1 MSVLVAD
8 HAADRL
14 AIREAIE
21 NWMIWRDSGDW
32 DRFATLWHP
41 EGRMHATWFQAS
53 ASEFIARSRAAF
65 DSGLAVIHQM
75 HGSSIDIAGNRAVS
89 QTRST
94 ILQRGEVHGVLVD
107 VACAGRF
114 WDAWERVG
122 DAWLLR
128 LRQPIY
134 ELDHM
139 VPVHGGPGPALDSAL
154 LASFPAGYRNL
165 AYLQTQLGLDVF
177 ASMPG
182 ARGPELDVLMA
193 RGRAWLAGEPAAC
206 LA

>member
-1 MSVLVAD
+1 MPPE
-8 HAADRL
+8 AADRF

-32 DRFATLWHP
+32 ERFTTLWHP

-53 ASEFIARSRAAF
+53 ATDFIARSRKAF
-65 DSGLAVIHQM
+65 DSGLTVLHQM
-75 HGSSIDIAGNRAVS
+75 HGTSIDVSGDRAVS

-94 ILQRGEVHGVLVD
+94 ILQRAEVHGILVD
-107 VACAGRF
+107 VACHGRF
-114 WDAWERVG
+114 WDAWERVSG
-122 DAWLLR
+122 IWLLR

-139 VPVHGGPGPALDSAL
+139 IPVHPARARELDAEL
-154 LASFPAGYRNL
+154 LATFPAGYRNL
-165 AYLQTQLGLDVF
+165 AYLQTQLGLDIYP
-177 ASMPG
+177 SMPG
-182 ARGPELDVLMA
+182 TRGPEVDALKR
-193 RGRAWLAGEPAAC
+193 RGRDWLAGEHADC